1 MIIYGDEFMMT
12 QIPKVGQ
19 NLRKI
24 RNELGLSLEETSK
37 LTNVSKP
44 MLGQIER
51 GESSPTISTLWKIS
65 SGLKVNFTSL
75 LDDSSG
81 ELVLVKKEEVEV
93 VKEENSHMR
102 LFPIFPFDAKSG
114 MDIFIVELD
123 VDCEHISATHKN
135 VLEEIVMVTE
145 GKLELTIENKSFIL
159 EKDHSLKFDGS
170 LNHSYK
176 NCGNEKTV
184 FYNIEIYK

>member
-1 MIIYGDEFMMT
+1 MMT

-24 RNELGLSLEETSK
+24 RNDLGLSLEETSK
-37 LTNVSKP
+37 LTGVSKP

-75 LDDSSG
+75 LDDSSN
-81 ELVLVKKEEVEV
+81 ELHIIKKEDVEIIQ
-93 VKEENSHMR
+93 EENSHMR
-102 LFPIFPFDAKSG
+102 LFPIFPFDSKSG
-114 MDIFIVELD
+114 MDIFMIELD
-123 VDCEHISATHKN
+123 VNCEHTSATHKN
-135 VLEEIVMVTE
+135 VLEEIIMVTE
-145 GKLELTIENKSFIL
+145 GCLELTIEDKSFIL

-176 NCGNEKTV
+176 NCGIDKTV

>member
-1 MIIYGDEFMMT
+1 MMT

-24 RNELGLSLEETSK
+24 RNDLGLSLDEASK

-75 LDDSSG
+75 LDDNSG
-81 ELVLVKKEEVEV
+81 ELILVKKEDVEV
-93 VKEENSHMR
+93 VQEEDSHMR
-102 LFPIFPFDAKSG
+102 LFPIFPFDSKSG
-114 MDIFIVELD
+114 IDVFIIELD
-123 VDCEHISATHKN
+123 VDCKHTSATHKN

-145 GKLELTIENKSFIL
+145 GSLELTIEDKTFIL
-159 EKDHSLKFDGS
+159 EKDHSLKFDGG

-176 NCGNEKTV
+176 NCGNNKTV

>member
-1 MIIYGDEFMMT
+1 MMT

-24 RNELGLSLEETSK
+24 RNDLGLSLDETSK
-37 LTNVSKP
+37 LTGVSKP

-65 SGLKVNFTSL
+65 SGLKVSFTSL

-81 ELVLVKKEEVEV
+81 ELILVKKEDVEV
-93 VKEENSHMR
+93 IQEKNSHMR
-102 LFPIFPFDAKSG
+102 LFPIFPFDSKSG
-114 MDIFIVELD
+114 MDIFIIELD
-123 VDCEHISATHKN
+123 INCKHISATHKN

-145 GKLELTIENKSFIL
+145 GCLEITIENKSFIL
-159 EKDHSLKFDGS
+159 QKDHSLKFDGS
-170 LNHSYK
+170 LNHSYR
-176 NCGNEKTV
+176 NCSSEKTV
-184 FYNIEIYK
+184 FYNIEIYR

>member
-1 MIIYGDEFMMT
+1 MMT

-24 RNELGLSLEETSK
+24 RNDLGLSLDETSK
-37 LTNVSKP
+37 LTGVSKP
-44 MLGQIER
+44 MLGQVER

-75 LDDSSG
+75 LDDNSG
-81 ELVLVKKEEVEV
+81 ELVLVKKEDVEV
-93 VKEENSHMR
+93 VQEENTHMR
-102 LFPIFPFDAKSG
+102 LFPIFPFDSKSG
-114 MDIFIVELD
+114 MDVFIIELD
-123 VDCEHISATHKN
+123 VNCKHISATHKN

-145 GKLELTIENKSFIL
+145 GSLELTIEDKTFIL

-176 NCGNEKTV
+176 NCGNKKTV

>member
-1 MIIYGDEFMMT
+1 MMT

-24 RNELGLSLEETSK
+24 RNDLGLSLEETSK
-37 LTNVSKP
+37 LTGVSKP

-75 LDDSSG
+75 LDDSSS
-81 ELVLVKKEEVEV
+81 ELHLVKKEDVEIIQ
-93 VKEENSHMR
+93 EENSHMR
-102 LFPIFPFDAKSG
+102 LFPIFPFDSKSG
-114 MDIFIVELD
+114 MDIFMIELD
-123 VDCEHISATHKN
+123 VNCEHTSATHKN
-135 VLEEIVMVTE
+135 VLEEIIMVTE
-145 GKLELTIENKSFIL
+145 GCLELTIEDKSFIL
-159 EKDHSLKFDGS
+159 EKDHSLKFNGS

-176 NCGNEKTV
+176 NCGIDKTV
-184 FYNIEIYK
+184 FYNPEIYK

>member
-1 MIIYGDEFMMT
+1 MMT

-24 RNELGLSLEETSK
+24 RNDLGLSLEETSK
-37 LTNVSKP
+37 LTGVSKP

-75 LDDSSG
+75 LDDSSND
-81 ELVLVKKEEVEV
+81 LHIIKKEDVEIIQ
-93 VKEENSHMR
+93 EENSHMR
-102 LFPIFPFDAKSG
+102 LFPIFPFDSKSG
-114 MDIFIVELD
+114 MDIFIIELD
-123 VDCEHISATHKN
+123 VNCEHTSATHKN
-135 VLEEIVMVTE
+135 VLEEIIMVTE
-145 GKLELTIENKSFIL
+145 GCLELTIEDKSFIL

-176 NCGNEKTV
+176 NCSIDKTV

>member
-1 MIIYGDEFMMT
+1 MMT

-24 RNELGLSLEETSK
+24 RNDLGLSLEETSK

-75 LDDSSG
+75 LDDSSS
-81 ELVLVKKEEVEV
+81 ELVLVKKEDVEV
-93 VKEENSHMR
+93 VMEENSHMR
-102 LFPIFPFDAKSG
+102 LFPIFPFDSKSG
-114 MDIFIVELD
+114 MDVFIVELD
-123 VDCEHISATHKN
+123 VNCKHISATHKN

-145 GKLELTIENKSFIL
+145 GTLELTIEDKSFIL
-159 EKDHSLKFDGS
+159 KKDHSLKFDGS
-170 LNHSYK
+170 LNHAYK
-176 NCGNEKTV
+176 NCGDEKTV
-184 FYNIEIYK
+184 FYNIEIYR